1 MVEERFVLVQL
12 ESENIVHDDDKDVQI
27 EDCKK
32 PALGEHL
39 DIILST
45 EGTEHQGVVT
55 GIVWSGQ
62 EWKKYV

>member
-1 MVEERFVLVQL
+1 MVEEHFVMVEL
-12 ESENIVHDDDKDVQI
+12 ESEKIVHDDAKDVQI

-45 EGTEHQGVVT
+45 EGTEHQWVET
-55 GIVWSGQ
+55 RIVWSGQ